1 MKAKELRTKTDTE
14 LLDILKATNQKIA
27 ESTFHHLRARSKNVK
42 EVRELKRE
50 RARILTLMG
59 EKQS

>member
-1 MKAKELRTKTDTE
+1 MKAKELRAKSDAELNDLLKT
-14 LLDILKATNQKIA
+14 TNQKIA

-42 EVRELKRE
+42 EVRGLRRE
-50 RARILTLMG
+50 RARILTLIR

>member
-1 MKAKELRTKTDTE
+1 MKAKELRTKTDAE

-42 EVRELKRE
+42 EVRGLRRE
-50 RARILTLMG
+50 RARLLTLIQ

>member
-1 MKAKELRTKTDTE
+1 MKAKELRTKSDAE
-14 LLDILKATNQKIA
+14 LNDLLKETNQKIA

-42 EVRELKRE
+42 EVRGLRRE
-50 RARILTLMG
+50 RARILTLMR

>member
-1 MKAKELRTKTDTE
+1 MKAKELRTKTDAE
-14 LLDILKATNQKIA
+14 LLEMLKKANQKIA

-42 EVRELKRE
+42 EVRELRRE
-50 RARILTLMG
+50 RARILTLIK